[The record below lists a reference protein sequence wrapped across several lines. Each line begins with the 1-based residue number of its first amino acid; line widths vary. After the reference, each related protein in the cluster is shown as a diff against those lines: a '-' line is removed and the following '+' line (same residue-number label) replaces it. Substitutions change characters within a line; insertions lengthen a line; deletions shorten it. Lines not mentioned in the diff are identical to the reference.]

1 AGEQLYFR
9 VLSGGSVQ
17 SGNERTFS
25 FENDLI
31 VSVPLS
37 ELPPF
42 TRENELL
49 IPIPLTPGKHSV
61 TIDYTW
67 K

>member
-1 AGEQLYFR
+1 
-9 VLSGGSVQ
+9 VLSGGNVQ
-17 SGNERTFS
+17 SGGERAFT

-31 VSVPLS
+31 VNVPNS

-42 TRENELL
+42 TRDNELL
-49 IPIPLTPGKHSV
+49 IPIPLTPGKHNI